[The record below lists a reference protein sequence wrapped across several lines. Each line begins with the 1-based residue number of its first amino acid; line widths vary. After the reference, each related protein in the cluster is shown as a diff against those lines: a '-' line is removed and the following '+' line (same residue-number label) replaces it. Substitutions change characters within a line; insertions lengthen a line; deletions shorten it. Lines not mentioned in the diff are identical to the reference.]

1 MLRSDRIA
9 LDAQIEH
16 ARLNIQERD
25 LNNVTTFLDGLATQS
40 ALLAGF
46 AFVAFS
52 SYEKVETWKVVL
64 LYLSTC
70 CALGSNLFVLCVGQ
84 LVTIYGP
91 TLALKGPKGSMERAV
106 NLMRYYR
113 TIIFWM
119 FAFGL
124 VSFAWMIIMLLFIY
138 LPDNLVGLLVPCLV
152 IISVFFLFT
161 FADFRSISYVTKT
174 NIIATKTL
182 TLTNKKYVIHAANN
196 RLINKDIFP
205 NFKLNGR
212 GVSKYKYPTSNI
224 PMIIG
229 IESLFFKSLPE
240 VIIIYIKYLFII

>member
-9 LDAQIEH
+9 LDAEIEH

-40 ALLAGF
+40 ALLSGF

-52 SYEKVETWKVVL
+52 TYDINVETWKIVL

-70 CALGSNLFVLCVGQ
+70 CALGANLFVLCVGQ

-113 TIIFWM
+113 SLLFWM

-124 VSFAWMIIMLLFIY
+124 VSFGGMIVMLLFIY
-138 LPDNLVGLLVPCLV
+138 LPDGLVGLLIPCVVLV
-152 IISVFFLFT
+152 MGFFITTFVFAAKVLS
-161 FADFRSISYVTKT
+161 DFQFKT
-174 NIIATKTL
+174 PDL
-182 TLTNKKYVIHAANN
+182 KYVIGKKLHVPG
-196 RLINKDIFP
+196 NKKKNHSALQDQD
-205 NFKLNGR
+205 R
-212 GVSKYKYPTSNI
+212 VSALEFL
-224 PMIIG
+224 G
-229 IESLFFKSLPE
+229 IDGKISESAGKF
-240 VIIIYIKYLFII
+240 

>member
-9 LDAQIEH
+9 LDAEIEH

-25 LNNVTTFLDGLATQS
+25 LNNVTSFLDGLATQS

-46 AFVAFS
+46 AFVAFTTYDVS
-52 SYEKVETWKVVL
+52 VEAWKIVL

-70 CALGSNLFVLCVGQ
+70 CALGANLFVLCVGQ

-113 TIIFWM
+113 SMCFWM

-124 VSFAWMIIMLLFIY
+124 ISFACMIIMLLFIY
-138 LPDNLVGLLVPCLV
+138 LPDSYVALLIPCL
-152 IISVFFLFT
+152 ILISGFFICTFVFSAKVLSDFKFT
-161 FADFRSISYVTKT
+161 TPD
-174 NIIATKTL
+174 L
-182 TLTNKKYVIHAANN
+182 KYVIGKGLDVPGN
-196 RLINKDIFP
+196 R
-205 NFKLNGR
+205 KLNPQ
-212 GVSKYKYPTSNI
+212 VSSDKVSALQFL
-224 PMIIG
+224 G
-229 IESLFFKSLPE
+229 IDQTAAGSEGAGKF
-240 VIIIYIKYLFII
+240 